1 MKIITDKNE
10 ALELIKKEPRIFLL
24 CSDELRADK
33 EVVLEFFKQ
42 NGYTLLGALQDD
54 KEIVEIA
61 VNQNGLALR
70 DASERLQDNG
80 EIVEI
85 AVNQNGLAL
94 RDVSQRLRDNEE
106 IVEIAVK
113 QNGEALEYA
122 GDDLKIAI
130 MALQELTNNLK

>member
-70 DASERLQDNG
+70 D
-80 EIVEI
+80 
-85 AVNQNGLAL
+85 
-94 RDVSQRLRDNEE
+94 VSQRLRDNEE